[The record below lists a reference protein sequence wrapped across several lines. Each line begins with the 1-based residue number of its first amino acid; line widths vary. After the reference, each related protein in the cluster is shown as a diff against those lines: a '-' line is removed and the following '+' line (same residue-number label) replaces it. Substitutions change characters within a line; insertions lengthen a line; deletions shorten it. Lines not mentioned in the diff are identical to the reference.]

1 MIAME
6 QWQQPLRVFIVGP
19 QGQFGRILATNIQC
33 WGHKVV
39 ILPDLKALCEEA
51 AGIFMND
58 VLLYDLDESFRIS
71 SLGWDAPVTAF
82 LQSREAQQLRNRLTI
97 VFSSRSV
104 PRTMLEQIGAVA
116 LLPKPFQI
124 GRLQRYLQ
132 VLQHLVRVQH
142 NNETNS
148 RPRNE
153 KLRVLI
159 VDDDECMVRT
169 IAQCLVCETGY
180 EVALAYNGLDA
191 LEKCIDWRPHCI
203 VTDLI
208 MPWMNGYQV
217 MRCLAHYSLRG
228 LPAFVI
234 MSALTQREVPLSR
247 LYHDKAVAY
256 VDKPFDI
263 EHLLAT
269 IKQVCA

>member
-1 MIAME
+1 ME
-6 QWQQPLRVFIVGP
+6 QWQPLRVFIVSP
-19 QGQFGRILATNIQC
+19 QEQFGRILATNIQC
-33 WGHKVV
+33 WGHNIV
-39 ILPDLKALCEEA
+39 ILPDLKALCAEA
-51 AGIFMND
+51 TSILKDD
-58 VLLYDLDESFRIS
+58 VLLYDLDESFRLAS
-71 SLGWDAPVTAF
+71 FGQDVPVTAF
-82 LQSREAQQLRNRLTI
+82 LQGHEAQQLRNRLTI

-116 LLPKPFQI
+116 LLQKPFQI

-132 VLQHLVRVQH
+132 VLQHLVRAQQYDQA
-142 NNETNS
+142 NS
-148 RPRNE
+148 GPRCE

-169 IAQCLVCETGY
+169 IAQCLAYEADF

-191 LEKCIDWRPHCI
+191 LEKCIDWHPHCI

-217 MRCLAHYSLRG
+217 IRCLAHYSLRSF
-228 LPAFVI
+228 PAFVI
-234 MSALTQREVPLSR
+234 MSALTQREVPLRR
-247 LYHDKAVAY
+247 LYNDKAMAY
-256 VDKPFDI
+256 VDKPFQI

>member
-1 MIAME
+1 
-6 QWQQPLRVFIVGP
+6 LY
-19 QGQFGRILATNIQC
+19 
-33 WGHKVV
+33 
-39 ILPDLKALCEEA
+39 EEA
-51 AGIFMND
+51 AKILMDD
-58 VLLYDLDESFRIS
+58 VLLYDLDESFRIAS
-71 SLGWDAPVTAF
+71 IGQDVPVTAF
-82 LQSREAQQLRNRLTI
+82 LQCHEAQLLRNRLAI

-116 LLPKPFQI
+116 LLQKPFQI
-124 GRLQRYLQ
+124 GRLQRYLR
-132 VLQHLVRVQH
+132 VLQHLVRAQNH
-142 NNETNS
+142 DEANS
-148 RPRNE
+148 QPRCE

-159 VDDDECMVRT
+159 VDDDECMVRA
-169 IAQCLVCETGY
+169 IAQCLACEPGY

-191 LEKCIDWRPHCI
+191 LEKCIDWHPHCI

-217 MRCLAHYSLRG
+217 IRCLAHYSLRS

-247 LYHDKAVAY
+247 LYNDRAVTY
-256 VDKPFDI
+256 VDKPFHM
-263 EHLLAT
+263 EHLLAA

>member
-1 MIAME
+1 ME
-6 QWQQPLRVFIVGP
+6 QWQPLRVFIVSP
-19 QGQFGRILATNIQC
+19 QEQFGRILATNIQC

-39 ILPDLKALCEEA
+39 ILPDLKALYAEA
-51 AGIFMND
+51 ASFFTND
-58 VLLYDLDESFRIS
+58 VLLYDLDESFRMASI
-71 SLGWDAPVTAF
+71 DQDVPVTAF
-82 LQSREAQQLRNRLTI
+82 LQSHEAQLLRNRLTI

-116 LLPKPFQI
+116 LLQKPFQT

-132 VLQHLVRVQH
+132 VLQHLAQAQHYDEANVRPH
-142 NNETNS
+142 C
-148 RPRNE
+148 E

-159 VDDDECMVRT
+159 VDDDKNMAHI
-169 IAQCLVCETGY
+169 IAQCLACETHY

-191 LEKCIDWRPHCI
+191 LEKCIDWRPDCI

-217 MRCLAHYSLRG
+217 IRCLAHHSLRS

-234 MSALTQREVPLSR
+234 MSALTQREVPLRR
-247 LYHDKAVAY
+247 LYHDQAVTY
-256 VDKPFDI
+256 VDKPFHM
-263 EHLLAT
+263 ERLLAA